1 MATLLLRCLQF
12 IHSEKRYLHKWN
24 LADGMQAVQWLLY
37 RFYIGFI
44 LKNYIYIYLIYL
56 LGRCYACDPVY
67 QKLIWFQYG
76 SESIKGCRRVS
87 SSLGFVDV
95 TFMDHHRRLC
105 GHMHDTGLQHI
116 DCDPGLGAED
126 YKVLMNINSDLIAA
140 NLVTWFIYSND
151 LVQILQESLVVSLM
165 IHSWA
170 HWLITCSWFWSYL
183 IIVPRNLNSLIYFQI
198 FKDTQTALPHTHC
211 APSH

>member
-1 MATLLLRCLQF
+1 
-12 IHSEKRYLHKWN
+12 
-24 LADGMQAVQWLLY
+24 MQAVQHCGCC
-37 RFYIGFI
+37 IGFTLGSCWNI
-44 LKNYIYIYLIYL
+44 IYIYIYL

-67 QKLIWFQYG
+67 QKLIWFQCG
-76 SESIKGCRRVS
+76 SENIKGCWRVLS
-87 SSLGFVDV
+87 SVGFVDV
-95 TFMDHHRRLC
+95 TFMDHHRWLC

-116 DCDPGLGAED
+116 DRDPGLGAED
-126 YKVLMNINSDLIAA
+126 YEVLMNINSDLIAA

-165 IHSWA
+165 IHCSA
-170 HWLITCSWFWSYL
+170 HWLITCYWFWSYL
-183 IIVPRNLNSLIYFQI
+183 IIFPGNLNSLIYFQI